1 MQEEVGLRGAKVAN
15 KIKPDLAIAVDV
27 AVAYD
32 TPGMNNL
39 GSETTLGNGPVVI
52 LMDASNVAH
61 QGLRQHIKE
70 VARRHY
76 ITVQWDTTV
85 VQMQEVSMLQMKVYL
100 QFLLALP
107 YVICIQMC
115 QYSTQMI
122 MKIQYAL

>member
-1 MQEEVGLRGAKVAN
+1 MQATVQEEVGLRGAKVAAN

-61 QGLRQHIKE
+61 QGLRQHIKSCKKTL
-70 VARRHY
+70 HY
-76 ITVQWDTTV
+76 CAMGYNSWRWYRCR
-85 VQMQEVSMLQMKVYL
+85 KY
-100 QFLLALP
+100 P
-107 YVICIQMC
+107 CC
-115 QYSTQMI
+115 
-122 MKIQYAL
+122 K

>member
-1 MQEEVGLRGAKVAN
+1 ML
-15 KIKPDLAIAVDV
+15 
-27 AVAYD
+27 
-32 TPGMNNL
+32 
-39 GSETTLGNGPVVI
+39 
-52 LMDASNVAH
+52 
-61 QGLRQHIKE
+61 HIKAYVNILKKLQE
-70 VARRHY
+70 D
-76 ITVQWDTTV
+76 ITLLCNGIQQLAV